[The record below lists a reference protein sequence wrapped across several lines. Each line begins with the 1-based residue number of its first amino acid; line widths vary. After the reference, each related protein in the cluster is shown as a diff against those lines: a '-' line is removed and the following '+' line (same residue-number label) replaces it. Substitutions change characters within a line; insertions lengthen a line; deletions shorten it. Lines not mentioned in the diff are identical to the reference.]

1 MNGQTGYVS
10 DTSQTPFVISV
21 VPVVG
26 AFPVAPQRPA
36 GFRHRSA
43 VDPRVQAMLQAH
55 ADAQAQAAAQAAAEA
70 QAGGPVQPLPQQ
82 QRPNN
87 MAPRQN
93 EAGRTRPIRS
103 PIRARPPGSV

>member
-26 AFPVAPQRPA
+26 AFPVAPQQLQQA
-36 GFRHRSA
+36 SGFVPDP

-70 QAGGPVQPLPQQ
+70 QAGGPLQPMPQQ
-82 QRPNN
+82 QRPNAL
-87 MAPRQN
+87 APRQN
-93 EAGRTRPIRS
+93 PS
-103 PIRARPPGSV
+103 